1 MVKKFALFIILSV
14 RSGAMFPCKPQK
26 GFHMSPAARVEVIGP
41 KKLVRSYWKRTR
53 TRKLMRV
60 FEMSDSASEFYYP
73 GELSGAKILK
83 WSIYSNPV
91 QAWTTATF
99 SCVLVCDGHSVFL
112 MFYLVLWL

>member
-1 MVKKFALFIILSV
+1 MVKKFALFIICTFRRNVSLQTAEWVSYEPGRTR
-14 RSGAMFPCKPQK
+14 RSDGA
-26 GFHMSPAARVEVIGP
+26 

-60 FEMSDSASEFYYP
+60 FEMSDSVSEFYYP